1 MIKTLLSE
9 NKKIEVLPIGL
20 GANAIGGYNIF
31 NNIEDDKG
39 KKTLHHALEKGI
51 NFIDTAFRYG
61 NGHSEELI
69 GEVLKEHNR
78 EQVVIAT
85 KGAHRLTSNG
95 IIMDGSPAYLRETLE
110 NSLRRLK
117 TDYID
122 LFYLHYPDKTIP
134 ISESIGALET
144 FRQEGKIR
152 YIGVSNVTL
161 AQLKEANQ
169 NHSINALQ
177 YRYSLIE
184 RDAEDQLLPYCI
196 EHNISFIPY
205 GPLSYGLLGGKYTPD
220 TVFQG
225 NDWRA
230 RLDVLKGKQFIH
242 NLQRVEHLKIIAN
255 KKNTSTAA
263 LSLAWLLSQRGI
275 DIVIPGAKSPEQV
288 SDHLLALEISLTNQ
302 DLDEI
307 NSIFNDSIYSKK

>member
-1 MIKTLLSE
+1 MTRK
-9 NKKIEVLPIGL
+9 NVLGQTDLKVFPIGL

-31 NNIEDDKG
+31 NDVDDNVG
-39 KKTLHHALEKGI
+39 KDTLRHGLDEGI

-61 NGHSEELI
+61 NGHSEELV
-69 GEVLKEHNR
+69 GEVLKEYPR
-78 EQVVIAT
+78 DQVVIAT
-85 KGAHRLTSNG
+85 KGAHRLTPDG
-95 IIMDGSPAYLRETLE
+95 IVMDGSPAYLRETLE
-110 NSLRRLK
+110 NSLRRLG

-161 AQLKEANQ
+161 EQLQEANK
-169 NHSINALQ
+169 NRSISALQ

-184 RDAEDQLLPYCI
+184 RDAEDELLPYCI
-196 EHNISFIPY
+196 ENGISFVPY
-205 GPLSYGLLGGKYTPD
+205 GPLSYGLLGGKYTEN
-220 TVFQG
+220 TTFTG

-230 RLDVLKGKQFIH
+230 RLDVLKGEQFIN
-242 NLQRVEHLKIIAN
+242 NLHRVKKLSVIAE

-263 LSLAWLLSQRGI
+263 LSLAWLLAQPGI
-275 DIVIPGAKSPEQV
+275 DVVIPGAKRPDQV
-288 SDHLLALEISLTNQ
+288 MDHIDAFTVSLTHEETK
-302 DLDEI
+302 EI
-307 NSIFNDSIYSKK
+307 NDIFSAH